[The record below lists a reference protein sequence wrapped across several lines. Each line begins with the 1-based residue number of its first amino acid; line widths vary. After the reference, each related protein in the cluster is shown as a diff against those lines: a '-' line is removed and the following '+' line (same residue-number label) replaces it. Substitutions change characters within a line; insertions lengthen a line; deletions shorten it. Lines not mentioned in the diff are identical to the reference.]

1 MVSIFFQSCRLQ
13 FNPTID
19 ASERAYAVQ
28 LVMED
33 FPRQTINLTETN
45 GKLVTKTPKDALS
58 KIPIQFALKGQTS
71 HSETLSLQLK
81 LFHQLFV
88 CLSVL
93 VDPKVTLC
101 TKGIYL
107 PRFVHPTP
115 TNEALLKVF
124 VNHTLTIII
133 QAVAFFSR

>member
-13 FNPTID
+13 FNPTD
-19 ASERAYAVQ
+19 TSGVAFAVQ

-33 FPRQTINLTETN
+33 FPRESINLTESN
-45 GKLVTKTPKDALS
+45 GKLVTKTTKDALS

-71 HSETLSLQLK
+71 HSETLSLQLT

-88 CLSVL
+88 YLSVL
-93 VDPKVTLC
+93 VDPKVASC
-101 TKGIYL
+101 TEGIYL
-107 PRFVHPTP
+107 PLFVHPTP
-115 TNEALLKVF
+115 TNGALLKVF

-133 QAVAFFSR
+133 HAVALSSR